1 MYNIK
6 DICPAD
12 EQDEKPYKQIKSGVE
27 ELFFDSIHQASSNL
41 YRTLDTLWLL
51 PETPRREELQRKVG
65 DLVNELHKIIHE
77 DVVAYRKEEF
87 EVK

>member
-12 EQDEKPYKQIKSGVE
+12 KQDGKSYKQIKSGVE
-27 ELFFDSIHQASSNL
+27 ELFFDSIHQASGNL

-51 PETPRREELQRKVG
+51 PETPRREELRKKVG
-65 DLVNELHKIIHE
+65 DLVSELHKIIHE
-77 DVVAYRKEEF
+77 DVATYRKEEF

>member
-12 EQDEKPYKQIKSGVE
+12 KQGEKPYTQIKSGIE
-27 ELFFDSIHQASSNL
+27 ELFFDSIHQASGNL

-51 PETPRREELQRKVG
+51 PETPRREELRQKVG
-65 DLVNELHKIIHE
+65 NLVEELHKILNE
-77 DVVAYRKEEF
+77 DVATYRKEEF